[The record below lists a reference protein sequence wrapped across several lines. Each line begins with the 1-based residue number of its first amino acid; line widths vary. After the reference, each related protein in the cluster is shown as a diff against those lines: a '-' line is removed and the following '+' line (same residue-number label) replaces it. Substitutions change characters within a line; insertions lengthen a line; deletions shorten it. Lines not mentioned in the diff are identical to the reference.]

1 MSATTTTATATIYY
15 TINHVVTTETDT
27 ETETDTDTDTS
38 TSTSTDTNAITPS
51 TVHGDDAVHIWFDNL
66 SDYQTESADIIIEQ
80 PPTGFHWEVDMAGYT
95 EHPPELNPESYVSD
109 IKALTTETEFT
120 AIKEAYMAGEIKRV
134 SPWDTPLTDTYTQ
147 P

>member
-27 ETETDTDTDTS
+27 ETDTDTDTN

-51 TVHGDDAVHIWFDNL
+51 TVHGDDAVHIWFSNL
-66 SDYQTESADIIIEQ
+66 SDYQIESADIIIEQ

-95 EHPPELNPESYVSD
+95 EHPPELNPESYVSK
-109 IKALTTETEFT
+109 IKAITTETEFT

>member
-1 MSATTTTATATIYY
+1 MSATTVTIYY

-27 ETETDTDTDTS
+27 ETDTD

-95 EHPPELNPESYVSD
+95 EHPPKLNPESYVSD